1 MFRRI
6 SHDERPAKIR
16 LAMNTPRANSRS
28 AHTRHYRVR
37 NFNMHVR
44 HWEGN
49 AQPLR
54 VILHGWLD
62 LSATWQRLV
71 DHLPADW
78 AIAAPDQ
85 RGFGHSDAVGD
96 TYWFYDYVADLDA
109 LLDQL
114 SPDQPIDLIGHSMG
128 SQVAALYAG
137 VRPQRVRR
145 LVLLDGFYLP
155 QTTPER
161 APQQLRNWLDDLRS
175 TPEEKRY
182 PDLDTLAE
190 KIAKRQRGLD
200 AAGARFVAEC
210 WSSPSD
216 DGQVTLLGDARHR
229 QRGPLLYRDEEA
241 KAIFR
246 QVSAPTLLVDA
257 GQSVLAG
264 MGKSEVRQQRLEC
277 FEQRTHVSIEQAG
290 HMLHFDAPDATAQ
303 HIESFLSA
311 AEPG

>member
-1 MFRRI
+1 
-6 SHDERPAKIR
+6 
-16 LAMNTPRANSRS
+16 MNTPRANSRS
-28 AHTRHYRVR
+28 ARTRHHMVR
-37 NFNMHVR
+37 NFSMHVR
-44 HWEGN
+44 HWAGS

-109 LLDQL
+109 LLEQL

-155 QTTPER
+155 QSAPER
-161 APQQLRNWLDDLRS
+161 APQQLRNWLDELRS
-175 TPEEKRY
+175 NPEEKRY
-182 PDLDTLAE
+182 PDVETLAA
-190 KIAKRQRGLD
+190 KIAKRQDGLD
-200 AAGARFVAEC
+200 AEGARFVAEC
-210 WSSPSD
+210 WSQPTA
-216 DGQVTLLGDARHR
+216 DGQIQLLGDPRHR

-246 QVSAPTLLVDA
+246 EVRAPTLLVDA
-257 GQSVLAG
+257 GKSALAA
-264 MGKSEVRQQRLEC
+264 MAQSEVRQQRLAC
-277 FEQRTHVSIEQAG
+277 FQRQTRVCLESAG
-290 HMLHFDAPDATAQ
+290 HMLHFDAPAETAG
-303 HIESFLSA
+303 HIAQFLSA
-311 AEPG
+311 VEVG